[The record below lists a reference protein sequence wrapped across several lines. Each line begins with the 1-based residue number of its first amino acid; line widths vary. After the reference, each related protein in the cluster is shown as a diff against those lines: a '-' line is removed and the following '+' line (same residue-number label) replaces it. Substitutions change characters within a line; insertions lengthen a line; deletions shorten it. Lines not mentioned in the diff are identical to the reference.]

1 VVHSTQKQEAP
12 SKLACGRRMTAVC
25 VCCSLVRHAIAGGRG
40 GAGRWRLVGLI
51 TARLVWWGSTSD
63 AGHQEGGD
71 DEALWNRWQCSGSGS
86 HWRQLGWEK
95 VVGAWMMASGS
106 LSGWKATASGLLPV
120 LNRRFPIKFE
130 FLGS

>member
-1 VVHSTQKQEAP
+1 
-12 SKLACGRRMTAVC
+12 
-25 VCCSLVRHAIAGGRG
+25 
-40 GAGRWRLVGLI
+40 VGLI

-71 DEALWNRWQCSGSGS
+71 DEALWNRWQCSGSGVGEGCRRVDDGQ
-86 HWRQLGWEK
+86 WLF
-95 VVGAWMMASGS
+95 VGAEGNDQR
-106 LSGWKATASGLLPV
+106 LVVPV